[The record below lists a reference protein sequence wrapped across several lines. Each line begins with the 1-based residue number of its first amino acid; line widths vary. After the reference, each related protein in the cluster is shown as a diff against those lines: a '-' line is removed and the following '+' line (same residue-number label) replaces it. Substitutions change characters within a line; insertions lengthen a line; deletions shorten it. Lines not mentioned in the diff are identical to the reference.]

1 MEFIIHGWFAFKNF
15 RRLKCRRGLEFL
27 LFHYGAEESV
37 LILLDGDG
45 VRALDGV
52 GDVAP
57 GDSVGTLLES
67 SGEGQREADLA
78 CLRILGD
85 GSASQRG
92 FFRSGT
98 YCRIPRSGDKSLPFC
113 TPISLGTLRI
123 IDNHIRWTV
132 GEYIKSNLRRSL

>member
-37 LILLDGDG
+37 LIFLDGDG
-45 VRALDGV
+45 IGAFGG

-57 GDSVGTLLES
+57 GNSVGTLLES

-85 GSASQRG
+85 GSASQSG
-92 FFRSGT
+92 LLRSGI
-98 YCRIPRSGDKSLPFC
+98 YPRIPRSGDKTMPFSP
-113 TPISLGTLRI
+113 PIGLGTLRI
-123 IDNHIRWTV
+123 VDDHIRWTV
-132 GEYIKSNLRRSL
+132 VEYIRSDLRRSL